1 MNDELIEIKEGH
13 DPSSYFWIMPVKV
26 KDMTQN
32 TDDIENVDEY
42 RSLEISIEEENVRAF
57 LFPLLLKYFDDN
69 LPENLQRFDN
79 GVVSYSNGVQSTFE
93 WYLTYNYYTM
103 KSIQDMI
110 NEIREII
117 ELLRND
123 FSNPKLDYI
132 KEDYDWILFLDH
144 RVNSKNLPNDKNE
157 RVKLTENYKD
167 VIINFYIRFIKC
179 MENMIEEGTN
189 KGYKLI
195 SFMGP

>member
-1 MNDELIEIKEGH
+1 MNDELIEIIEGH
-13 DPSSYFWIMPVKV
+13 NPSSYFWIMPVKV
-26 KDMTQN
+26 KDMTKD
-32 TDDIENVDEY
+32 TDDMDNIDEY
-42 RSLEISIEEENVRAF
+42 RKLEISIEEENIKAF

-69 LPENLQRFDN
+69 LPENIQRSEN
-79 GVVSYSNGVQSTFE
+79 GLVSYLNGVQSTFE

-117 ELLRND
+117 DLMKDD

-132 KEDYDWILFLDH
+132 KEDYDWILFLDS
-144 RVNSKNLPNDKNE
+144 RVNNKNLPDDKNE
-157 RVKLTENYKD
+157 RIKLTENYKD
-167 VIINFYIRFIKC
+167 VIINFYSRFIKY
-179 MENMIEEGTN
+179 MENMIEEGTK